1 MTFRF
6 FLILMSM
13 ATIVAWGA
21 WLVVLMSIDPSR
33 TGLLGFVFF
42 YAALALALVGTLT
55 IVGTGVRVWAKRE
68 ETVPRQVAR
77 AFRQSLLLSVV
88 VVGSLLLL
96 PAGFFAW
103 WSILLLIV
111 FVSLIELGFLSASR
125 PKT

>member
-1 MTFRF
+1 
-6 FLILMSM
+6 M

>member
-6 FLILMSM
+6 FLILMSI
-13 ATIVAWGA
+13 ATIAAWGS
-21 WLVVLMSIDPSR
+21 WLVVLVSIDPSR
-33 TGLLGFVFF
+33 TGLLGFAFF
-42 YAALALALVGTLT
+42 YGALALALVGTLT
-55 IVGTGVRVWAKRE
+55 ILGTGIRVWAKKE
-68 ETVPRQVAR
+68 ETVPRQVSR

-111 FVSLIELGFLSASR
+111 FVSLIELGFLSAGR
-125 PKT
+125 PKS